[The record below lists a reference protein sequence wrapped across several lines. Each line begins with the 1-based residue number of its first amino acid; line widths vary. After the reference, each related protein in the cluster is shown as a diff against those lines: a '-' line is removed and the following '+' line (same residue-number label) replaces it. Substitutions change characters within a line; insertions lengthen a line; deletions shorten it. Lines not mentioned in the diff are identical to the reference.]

1 MFPTYFPSI
10 IFLDI
15 SSSKWIPPFS
25 SIILLDQIQNGSLL
39 SLLSLFSLRKFQCFQ
54 FFLRFKM
61 DPFFLFFLSQK
72 KLQYFQY
79 IFPQLYFQTWFKMD
93 PFFLFNYISKPDLKS
108 FFFSFYLSISRKFQC
123 FQFFLNYISRP
134 GSKWIPSFPS
144 IILLNQIQNRFLSLP
159 FIDLLSISKKFHL
172 ASYCFFF
179 RCTI

>member
-25 SIILLDQIQNGSLL
+25 SIILLDQIQNKSLL

-61 DPFFLFFLSQK
+61 DPFFLF
-72 KLQYFQY
+72 
-79 IFPQLYFQTWFKMD
+79 
-93 PFFLFNYISKPDLKS
+93 NYISKPDSKS

-144 IILLNQIQNRFLSLP
+144 IILLHQIQNRFLSLP